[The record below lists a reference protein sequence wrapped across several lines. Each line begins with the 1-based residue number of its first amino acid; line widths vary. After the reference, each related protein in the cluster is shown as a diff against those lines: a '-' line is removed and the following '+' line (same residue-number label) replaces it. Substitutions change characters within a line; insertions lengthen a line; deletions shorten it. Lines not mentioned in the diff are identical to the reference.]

1 MAVSYRQ
8 QAYELVDKLS
18 DSTLADLLTWA
29 QSRRDQ
35 QKVKS
40 KRALDFTPVALGG
53 LWQGLRISEE
63 EITRI
68 RQEMWAGFG
77 EIDAWVSSSRCG
89 VCPGSGVA
97 PHLQRPK
104 DSVIGTRD
112 PHLVAHHILT
122 RA

>member
-8 QAYELVDKLS
+8 QAHELVDKLP

-40 KRALDFTPVALGG
+40 KRVPDFTPVAMGG
-53 LWQGLRISEE
+53 LWQGLRISED

-77 EIDAWVSSSRCG
+77 EIDA
-89 VCPGSGVA
+89 
-97 PHLQRPK
+97 
-104 DSVIGTRD
+104 
-112 PHLVAHHILT
+112 
-122 RA
+122 

>member
-8 QAYELVDKLS
+8 QAHELVDKLP
-18 DSTLADLLTWA
+18 DSTLADLLTWV

-40 KRALDFTPVALGG
+40 KRAPDFTPVALGG

-77 EIDAWVSSSRCG
+77 EIG
-89 VCPGSGVA
+89 E
-97 PHLQRPK
+97 
-104 DSVIGTRD
+104 
-112 PHLVAHHILT
+112 
-122 RA
+122 

>member
-8 QAYELVDKLS
+8 QAHELVDKLP

-35 QKVKS
+35 QKAKS
-40 KRALDFTPVALGG
+40 RRSPDFTPVALGG
-53 LWQGLRISEE
+53 LWQGIRICISEE

-77 EIDAWVSSSRCG
+77 EIDA
-89 VCPGSGVA
+89 
-97 PHLQRPK
+97 
-104 DSVIGTRD
+104 
-112 PHLVAHHILT
+112 
-122 RA
+122 